1 MSWTKP
7 VDPEYEAIKVTLTP
21 ANWKLSLKNLAACSL
36 LNTIK
41 AEMSKELVTVELS
54 FDPPLNLSSIYG
66 LGTFLSLEVCTKESL
81 RSTEPKFD
89 YESEMN
95 DEEPTSKPLIPRPSR
110 PALHQT
116 SPKNPPVGTMAP
128 ARLKRSVS
136 VMLEQQA
143 SKKQCNPL
151 QTADGWNKPGR
162 KLASVNA
169 QEEIARQAMEEIDER
184 AKFVTPKGLK
194 QTLQSIPDTDD
205 EDTDCDLS

>member
-66 LGTFLSLEVCTKESL
+66 LGTFNSLEVCTRESL
-81 RSTEPKFD
+81 LSTEHKFD

-95 DEEPTSKPLIPRPSR
+95 EDEPTSKPLIPRPSR

-116 SPKNPPVGTMAP
+116 SPKNPPVGSMAP

-136 VMLEQQA
+136 VMPEQQA
-143 SKKQCNPL
+143 SKRQCEASKAAEAL
-151 QTADGWNKPGR
+151 NKLGK
-162 KLASVNA
+162 KLPSAKEPA
-169 QEEIARQAMEEIDER
+169 EIARQFMSENSDYEL
-184 AKFVTPKGLK
+184 KTPKQNK
-194 QTLQSIPDTDD
+194 TIQSIPETDD